1 MEYILC
7 SCGSG
12 KPYQK
17 CCVFLDEIRK
27 KYSYIKPG
35 EKDDSEWY
43 NQGLEYMDENK
54 IDKAENMF
62 KKLIM
67 SQPEHH
73 DGFLGLAN
81 VYKKKGEREKMIY
94 FYDQAIKR
102 AKEFLK
108 NDSIDPEAIEMI
120 EDEKDEAI
128 KN

>member
-1 MEYILC
+1 M
-7 SCGSG
+7 
-12 KPYQK
+12 YQK
-17 CCVFLDEIRK
+17 RCIFLDEIRREYK
-27 KYSYIKPG
+27 HIKPH
-35 EKDDSEWY
+35 EEDDSEWY
-43 NQGLEYMDENK
+43 NKGMKYLKNNK
-54 IDKAENMF
+54 VTEAEDMF

-108 NDSIDPEAIEMI
+108 DDSIDPEAIKII
-120 EDEKDEAI
+120 EEEKEEAI